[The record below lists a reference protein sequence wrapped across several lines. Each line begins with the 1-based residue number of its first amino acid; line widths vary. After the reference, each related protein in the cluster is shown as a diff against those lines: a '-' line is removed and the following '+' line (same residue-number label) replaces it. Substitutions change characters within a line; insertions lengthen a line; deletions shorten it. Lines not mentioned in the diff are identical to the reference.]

1 MSSQLKIIGAAVILA
16 ALCFLLGRWSA
27 PQHGPVEAESVR
39 VDTLVVRDTITRYRP
54 EYRTNYVRD
63 SIFVTLTERDTV
75 YVSLPREVR
84 VYEDKRYRA
93 EVSGYQPSL
102 DRIDIYEQE
111 RVVTQHSTQ
120 VVSVKKPT
128 RWGLGVQVGYG
139 MTIEKTPSW
148 TPYVGVGLSYNLI
161 SW

>member
-1 MSSQLKIIGAAVILA
+1 MSSQLKIMGAAVILA

-27 PQHGPVEAESVR
+27 PQHGPVEAGSVR

-148 TPYVGVGLSYNLI
+148 TPYVGVGLSYNII

>member
-27 PQHGPVEAESVR
+27 PQHGPVEAESVL

-84 VYEDKRYRA
+84 VYEDERYRA

-102 DRIDIYEQE
+102 DRIDIFQQE

-139 MTIEKTPSW
+139 LTLEKAPHW
-148 TPYVGVGLSYNLI
+148 TPYVGVGLSYNII